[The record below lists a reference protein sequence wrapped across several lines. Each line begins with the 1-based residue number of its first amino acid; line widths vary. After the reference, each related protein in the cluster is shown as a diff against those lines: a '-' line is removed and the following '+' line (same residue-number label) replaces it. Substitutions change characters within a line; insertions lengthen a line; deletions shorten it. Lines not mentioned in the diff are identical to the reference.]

1 MENHAGHW
9 LHLAIVSVVLPP
21 QAERARCIRQGRY
34 EDNSG
39 LAYDQ
44 GKLNTW
50 GPKELALIVKQFYW
64 FRLATCSII
73 WFIYNFSAYAFG
85 IYSSSILDNLLGDDS
100 RLWVTFGWNTLL
112 NLFYMPGC
120 IFGAW
125 VSDWIGPRYSLAL
138 GVTLQAVVGFIM
150 AGCYK
155 YLNEPSRVGGF
166 VVVYGLFLAL
176 GELGP
181 GGVLLASVILM

>member
-1 MENHAGHW
+1 M
-9 LHLAIVSVVLPP
+9 LK
-21 QAERARCIRQGRY
+21 Q
-34 EDNSG
+34 D
-39 LAYDQ
+39 
-44 GKLNTW
+44 
-50 GPKELALIVKQFYW
+50 QFYW

-181 GGVLLASVILM
+181 GGKSRD